1 MTSLSAQ
8 RIADFIKSSG
18 GSLAI
23 LTGAG
28 ISTGSGIPD
37 YRGPNGVYAS
47 NRDYKPIQYQQFVS
61 DHAFRQRYW
70 ARSALG
76 WPQVQRAKPND
87 THHALTQLY
96 DRGWV
101 RAGMITQ
108 NVDGLLGRNAL
119 ELHGTLYKVECISCH
134 HSVDRSKFQDSLLTL
149 NPTFKSRVDSNTNK
163 ITIGVR
169 ETRPDGDAELD
180 SLYPKDFRYPDCE
193 SCGDGMYKPNV
204 VFFGENMTAAVRD
217 KSYEIIDKATHLLVV
232 GTSLQ
237 VYSSFRLL
245 KRAKDKGDKVAVLN
259 LGAFR
264 GSEFADLIVDE
275 SSDAVLPQVV
285 ELLDGKNKA
294 AINKKRKFVADG
306 VFFAELNSFLGK
318 ELAEQG
324 YSGVEVRVTP
334 TRTEIIIR
342 ATKTQDV
349 LGDKGRRIRELTSVV
364 QKRFNF
370 PENTVELYAE
380 KVAARGLSAIAQAES
395 LRYKLIEG
403 LAVRRACYAVM
414 RFAMESGAKGVE
426 VIVSGKLRGARAKAM
441 KFVDGFMIHSGQ
453 PSIDFIDF
461 ATRNVLMRQGMI
473 GIKVKIM
480 LPVEYGKRGKMPLPD
495 NVTIL
500 EPKEDVTPAAVPVAV
515 PVATL

>member
-1 MTSLSAQ
+1 MHKRTVVLPLQALLMATSVSANTEKLFVRTSADPRSEAWLSPAGNTGCMVPPFASVTLDGSASEVCLRGLTVDTQ
-8 RIADFIKSSG
+8 YELRVCWPATTPGDYVITADAEKGVVRVSVNSSG
-18 GSLAI
+18 ILSPGRDPVLYNQHRYHLILESTLLGVIPYSALPVVGLCLIVLAI
-23 LTGAG
+23 
-28 ISTGSGIPD
+28 
-37 YRGPNGVYAS
+37 
-47 NRDYKPIQYQQFVS
+47 
-61 DHAFRQRYW
+61 
-70 ARSALG
+70 
-76 WPQVQRAKPND
+76 
-87 THHALTQLY
+87 ALT
-96 DRGWV
+96 V
-101 RAGMITQ
+101 IAPA
-108 NVDGLLGRNAL
+108 VDGL
-119 ELHGTLYKVECISCH
+119 I
-134 HSVDRSKFQDSLLTL
+134 Q
-149 NPTFKSRVDSNTNK
+149 
-163 ITIGVR
+163 
-169 ETRPDGDAELD
+169 
-180 SLYPKDFRYPDCE
+180 FR
-193 SCGDGMYKPNV
+193 
-204 VFFGENMTAAVRD
+204 TATAQ
-217 KSYEIIDKATHLLVV
+217 S
-232 GTSLQ
+232 
-237 VYSSFRLL
+237 
-245 KRAKDKGDKVAVLN
+245 
-259 LGAFR
+259 
-264 GSEFADLIVDE
+264 
-275 SSDAVLPQVV
+275 
-285 ELLDGKNKA
+285 A

-480 LPVEYGKRGKMPLPD
+480 LPAEYGKRGKMPLPD